1 MCGFIGIYGPE
12 GVDVSAE
19 IYEGLL
25 AIQHR
30 GQDAAGITTFTDTF
44 HAKKGFGLVR
54 DVFDERDMRELR
66 GPLGIGHV
74 RYPTVGANR
83 AEDAQPFHVNFP
95 VGVAMAHNGNV
106 TNFMQLK
113 REHFH
118 SSGTRLNSSCD
129 LEIILFVFVRALQER
144 IRPGVK
150 VGADDI
156 FHAVAAVYR
165 EVRGAYSVVA
175 ALPDVGLVAFRDPF
189 GIKPICF
196 GIREDEGQRWFAFAS
211 ESVVLDVT
219 GYEKQFDLNAGEA
232 VFISADREVIRRQ
245 VGDKP
250 HRPCIFELVYFARP
264 DSLLDGMSVYRTRVR
279 FGDALGRQW
288 RREGAPTPD
297 VVIPIPDSSRDA
309 AMGMS
314 QALGVPYREGLVKN
328 RYIGRTFIM
337 PSQSSRRTSVRR
349 KLNTIDAEF
358 AGKDVLLV
366 DDSIVRGN
374 TARRIVRMARE
385 AGARKVYLA
394 SCSPPLIS
402 PCPYGIDMASK
413 TEFVAAGRTHAEV
426 ATELEVDY
434 LIYLD
439 REAMNECARADN
451 PRIQKFCNA
460 CFNGDYPTGDIT
472 PEVLGAIEGERSD
485 SQRLFAF
492 NEAQQGAA
500 ADGAS

>member
-1 MCGFIGIYGPE
+1 
-12 GVDVSAE
+12 
-19 IYEGLL
+19 
-25 AIQHR
+25 
-30 GQDAAGITTFTDTF
+30 
-44 HAKKGFGLVR
+44 
-54 DVFDERDMRELR
+54 
-66 GPLGIGHV
+66 
-74 RYPTVGANR
+74 
-83 AEDAQPFHVNFP
+83 
-95 VGVAMAHNGNV
+95 
-106 TNFMQLK
+106 
-113 REHFH
+113 
-118 SSGTRLNSSCD
+118 
-129 LEIILFVFVRALQER
+129 
-144 IRPGVK
+144 
-150 VGADDI
+150 
-156 FHAVAAVYR
+156 
-165 EVRGAYSVVA
+165 
-175 ALPDVGLVAFRDPF
+175 
-189 GIKPICF
+189 
-196 GIREDEGQRWFAFAS
+196 
-211 ESVVLDVT
+211 
-219 GYEKQFDLNAGEA
+219 
-232 VFISADREVIRRQ
+232 
-245 VGDKP
+245 
-250 HRPCIFELVYFARP
+250 
-264 DSLLDGMSVYRTRVR
+264 
-279 FGDALGRQW
+279 
-288 RREGAPTPD
+288 
-297 VVIPIPDSSRDA
+297 
-309 AMGMS
+309 MS

-413 TEFVAAGRTHAEV
+413 TEFVAAGRTRAEV

-492 NEAQQGAA
+492 NESKQGATS
-500 ADGAS
+500 DGPR